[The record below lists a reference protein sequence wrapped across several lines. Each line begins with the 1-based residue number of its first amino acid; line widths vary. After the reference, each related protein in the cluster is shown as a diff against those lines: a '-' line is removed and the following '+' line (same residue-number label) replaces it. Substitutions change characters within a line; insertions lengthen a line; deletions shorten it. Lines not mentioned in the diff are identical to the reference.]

1 MAEQQN
7 NQPQNGKQEQ
17 DINQLLKVRRE
28 KLAALQ
34 EAGKDPFQLT
44 KYDVTAHSRD
54 IKENYDQM
62 EGQTVSIAGRIMQK
76 RVMGKASFCNVQDLK
91 GNIQCYVARDD
102 IGEESYA
109 DFKKYDV
116 GDIVGV
122 VGKVF
127 TTKTGEI
134 SVHVSELTLLSKSLQ
149 ILPEKY
155 LSTGIYRSDHE

>member
-1 MAEQQN
+1 MKTLIRRVEKVAEQQN

-62 EGQTVSIAGRIMQK
+62 ETVCPSI
-76 RVMGKASFCNVQDLK
+76 
-91 GNIQCYVARDD
+91 
-102 IGEESYA
+102 
-109 DFKKYDV
+109 
-116 GDIVGV
+116 
-122 VGKVF
+122 
-127 TTKTGEI
+127 
-134 SVHVSELTLLSKSLQ
+134 
-149 ILPEKY
+149 
-155 LSTGIYRSDHE
+155 